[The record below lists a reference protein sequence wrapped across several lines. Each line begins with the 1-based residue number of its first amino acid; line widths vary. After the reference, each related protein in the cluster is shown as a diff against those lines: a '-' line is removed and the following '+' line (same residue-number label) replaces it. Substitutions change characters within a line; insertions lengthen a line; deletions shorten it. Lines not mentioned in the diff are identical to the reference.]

1 MMAARVFL
9 IAVVLAFVFIQ
20 LASSQTD
27 QACRNAIDTLMQ
39 CTDDTICR
47 NPCRGYANNVI
58 NTCGTISGEFI
69 VPSVVRYMHNIMSIQ
84 LASYI

>member
-1 MMAARVFL
+1 MAARVFL
-9 IAVVLAFVFIQ
+9 IAVVLAFLFIQ
-20 LASSQTD
+20 LASSQGG
-27 QACRNAIDTLMQ
+27 QACSNAINTLSSQ
-39 CTDDTICR
+39 CTDDTVCR

-58 NTCGTISGEFI
+58 NTCGTISGEYI